1 MSRGLWTMWTTWT
14 AWTRMIGASDL
25 RMNLLVGDEVTH
37 YTNVPCVEE
46 VSEGD
51 SLLQCLSEDCGKC
64 DHCRDIKR
72 FGGPGK
78 LKQARK

>member
-14 AWTRMIGASDL
+14 AWTKMIGAPDL

-51 SLLQCLSEDCGKC
+51 SLLSHDDTTDHDTTLNTTKNTCL
-64 DHCRDIKR
+64 
-72 FGGPGK
+72 F
-78 LKQARK
+78 AF